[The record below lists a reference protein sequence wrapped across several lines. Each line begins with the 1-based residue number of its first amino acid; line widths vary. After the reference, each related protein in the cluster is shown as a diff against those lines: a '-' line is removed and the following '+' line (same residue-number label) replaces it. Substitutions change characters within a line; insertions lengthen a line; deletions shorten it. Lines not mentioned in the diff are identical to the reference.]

1 MVGSIEFERG
11 RLGLR
16 PMDYEHN
23 VVKIDNYFSTT

>member
-16 PMDYEHN
+16 PIDYKYN
-23 VVKIDNYFSTT
+23 GVKIDYYSSII